1 MHMSV
6 DGTIF
11 NGDEMDEADKI
22 VEDLILNGA
31 MEVAAVDMENG
42 ELLYNFTDKLQTV
55 NPELYKSFF
64 TYFYT
69 DVMALWEHGFV
80 DVTLED
86 EDPVVK
92 LTEKATSMV
101 ELNEL
106 NKEEK
111 STLKEIIRILSEEK

>member
-1 MHMSV
+1 MNV
-6 DGTIF
+6 VGTIF
-11 NGDEMDEADKI
+11 SGVEMDEADKI

>member
-1 MHMSV
+1 
-6 DGTIF
+6 
-11 NGDEMDEADKI
+11 MDEADKI
-22 VEDLILNGA
+22 VEELILNGA
-31 MEVAAVDMENG
+31 MEVAAIDMDNG
-42 ELLYNFTDKLQTV
+42 EILYNFTDKLKSV
-55 NPELYKSFF
+55 SPELYQSFF

-80 DVTLED
+80 DVSLED

-106 NKEEK
+106 NNEEK